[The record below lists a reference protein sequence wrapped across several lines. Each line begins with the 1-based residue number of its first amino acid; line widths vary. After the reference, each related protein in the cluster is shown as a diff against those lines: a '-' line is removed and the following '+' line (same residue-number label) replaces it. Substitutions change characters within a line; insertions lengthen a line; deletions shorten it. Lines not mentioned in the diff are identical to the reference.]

1 MSSRRPPGDG
11 DSSRAAGLPSGC
23 QEIGGQLAS
32 VRASRQLSVADVASR
47 LILSKAQVLGLET
60 GDVSAFYGTAF
71 FLKGL
76 RKYMAFAELP
86 TDGLDLALARAA
98 EEEAETLR
106 LAQADAGVPPALRL
120 VARVP
125 RGAWIA
131 AAVVIVIGGAALGLS
146 RYRPATRVS
155 EEADTVR
162 LNSVAPL
169 PAHPLRVAARTSPPV
184 AANPATIRTSIAG
197 DDATVRVSVGKA
209 TWVFVRFPDNR
220 VMERGLAAGEELE
233 VGPLPV
239 YLAIG
244 TADSVDLRV
253 EDRPVALEPY
263 IRNNGEV
270 RITKPQLAA
279 LHETREP

>member
-1 MSSRRPPGDG
+1 MPTPTPVPA
-11 DSSRAAGLPSGC
+11 AAGPTG
-23 QEIGGQLAS
+23 EI
-32 VRASRQLSVADVASR
+32 
-47 LILSKAQVLGLET
+47 
-60 GDVSAFYGTAF
+60 
-71 FLKGL
+71 
-76 RKYMAFAELP
+76 
-86 TDGLDLALARAA
+86 
-98 EEEAETLR
+98 
-106 LAQADAGVPPALRL
+106 
-120 VARVP
+120 
-125 RGAWIA
+125 
-131 AAVVIVIGGAALGLS
+131 VIVIGGAALGLS